1 MWAYA
6 IRPYPFSDY
15 SGKVDEVT
23 RVAGLILAG
32 GDSRR
37 LGQPKQMQPY
47 RDGTLL
53 GHIIAEAE
61 AVAELDPLVVVLPPD
76 VTRVPDPT
84 TQRALIVRRQ
94 QAEGCSSSVHAGL
107 DALPQHIA
115 AIAVLPGDQP
125 DLRRELISLAARSW
139 LSDRPLA
146 LTLSFR
152 GKAGH
157 PFIFSAS
164 LRDRLHALHGD
175 KGMWRLL
182 EELGNDVA
190 RVEVEMDLPRD
201 VDTFED
207 YGRVLDR

>member
-1 MWAYA
+1 
-6 IRPYPFSDY
+6 
-15 SGKVDEVT
+15 
-23 RVAGLILAG
+23 LILAG
-32 GDSRR
+32 GDSQR
-37 LGQPKQMQPY
+37 LGQPKQMLPY

-53 GHIIAEAE
+53 DYVIAEAE
-61 AVAELDPLVVVLPPD
+61 AVADLDPLVVVLPPD
-76 VTRVPDPT
+76 VTRVPNPT

-94 QAEGCSSSVHAGL
+94 QAEGCSSSLHAGL
-107 DALPQHIA
+107 EVLPQDIA
-115 AIAVLPGDQP
+115 AIAMLPGDQP

-164 LRDRLHALHGD
+164 LRDRLCALHGD

-182 EELGNDVA
+182 EELGDEVA
-190 RVEVEMDLPRD
+190 RVEVDVILPRD
-201 VDTFED
+201 IDTWED
-207 YGRVLDR
+207 YQRRAAITPEGQRHRSPLRPAP